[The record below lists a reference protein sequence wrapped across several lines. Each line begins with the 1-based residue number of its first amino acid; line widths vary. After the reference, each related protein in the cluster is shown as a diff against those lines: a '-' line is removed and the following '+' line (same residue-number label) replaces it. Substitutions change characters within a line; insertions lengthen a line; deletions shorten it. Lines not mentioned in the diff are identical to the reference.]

1 MSGRIGVAD
10 IAFMSIKRLSSLRND
25 AIRGEA
31 KISYITINIF
41 SYGIQIKII
50 FLDCGLIKIA
60 QFELTYMA
68 FNIA

>member
-1 MSGRIGVAD
+1 
-10 IAFMSIKRLSSLRND
+10 MSIKRLSCPRND

-41 SYGIQIKII
+41 SHGIQIEVI
-50 FLDCGLIKIA
+50 FLDCGLINITE
-60 QFELTYMA
+60 FELTYMA